1 MIRAFSQLNAHM
13 SEIPITFIER
23 EHGKSKMSKSIV
35 FEAFYLVSLWGIQ
48 RILKLNADKLHYV
61 K

>member
-1 MIRAFSQLNAHM
+1 M